1 MGDWTLSVEE
11 ESRITEQWDGSAGN
25 ASMLKLFRDKRDH
38 PLGEVFNRY
47 YWLQIGFIAL
57 SVVIGIACSAWV
69 IKGFLLRTAL
79 EQEMSHYWQRLERNP
94 AAELP
99 DTKNLYGYRWYD
111 TPPMQFQHMQFE
123 QGVNRHFVD
132 GKERMTV
139 YGEKNRQHVLLV
151 FGESNVNKL
160 VWLFGLAPLMVSLFV
175 LYSVLWWWNR
185 RARRYFSPITRLAN
199 ALEHIDW
206 EHQKNQASPFQD
218 IRTDSNLEAEYLKQ
232 ALEKYHQVLSAFIQ
246 REREFTGDVSHELR
260 TPLTILKGNV
270 QLCQARYGN
279 NKSFTRLHN
288 TIEDMQ
294 LLVDTLLAI
303 ARNTTNTLIAEPT
316 MLSEC
321 LENLVQD
328 LDSVSHNKGMQ
339 IDLQKDLDEQP
350 RKMYPSMTKMVFGNI
365 LRNALNYSQGT
376 EIDVILQKNKVLI
389 ADNGVGI
396 PLPNNSKVQELSD
409 QQLQLEIKGH
419 GIGLQLV
426 QKLCK
431 QLGWR
436 VELFDRQYYLST
448 HQDVDLT
455 MTTGLIVVV
464 YLNEVFA

>member
-1 MGDWTLSVEE
+1 
-11 ESRITEQWDGSAGN
+11 
-25 ASMLKLFRDKRDH
+25 MLKLFRDKRDH
-38 PLGEVFNRY
+38 PLSEVFNRY

-57 SVVIGIACSAWV
+57 SVVIGIGFSAWV
-69 IKGFLLRTAL
+69 IKGSLLRTAL

-99 DTKNLYGYRWYD
+99 DTKNLYGYRWN
-111 TPPMQFQHMQFE
+111 TVPPSQFKNMSLE
-123 QGVNRHFVD
+123 QGVKRHFVD

-139 YGEKNRQHVLLV
+139 YDEKDGQHVLLV

-175 LYSVLWWWNR
+175 LYSMLWWWNR

-206 EHQKNQASPFQD
+206 E
-218 IRTDSNLEAEYLKQ
+218 EYLKQ
-232 ALEKYHQVLSAFIQ
+232 ALEKYHQVLSEFIQ

-270 QLCQARYGN
+270 QLCQARYGD

-303 ARNTTNTLIAEPT
+303 ARNTTNTLTAEPT

-328 LDSVSHNKGMQ
+328 LESVSHTKGMQ

-350 RKMYPSMTKMVFGNI
+350 RKLYPSMTKMVFGNI

-376 EIDVILQKNKVLI
+376 EINVILQKNKVLI

-396 PLPNNSKVQELSD
+396 PLPNNAKVQELSG

-448 HQDVDLT
+448 HQDVDLE

-464 YLNEVFA
+464 YLN

>member
-1 MGDWTLSVEE
+1 
-11 ESRITEQWDGSAGN
+11 
-25 ASMLKLFRDKRDH
+25 
-38 PLGEVFNRY
+38 
-47 YWLQIGFIAL
+47 
-57 SVVIGIACSAWV
+57 
-69 IKGFLLRTAL
+69 
-79 EQEMSHYWQRLERNP
+79 MSL
-94 AAELP
+94 
-99 DTKNLYGYRWYD
+99 
-111 TPPMQFQHMQFE
+111 E

-139 YGEKNRQHVLLV
+139 YGEKDGQHVLLV

-175 LYSVLWWWNR
+175 LYSMLWWWNR

-206 EHQKNQASPFQD
+206 EDYKNQASPFHD

-232 ALEKYHQVLSAFIQ
+232 ALEKYHQVLSEFIQ

-270 QLCQARYGN
+270 QLCQARYGD
-279 NKSFTRLHN
+279 NKSFTRLNN

-303 ARNTTNTLIAEPT
+303 ARNTTNTLTAESN

-321 LENLVQD
+321 LENVVQD
-328 LDSVSHNKGMQ
+328 LDSVSHNKGMR
-339 IDLQKDLDEQP
+339 INFQKDLNEQP
-350 RKMYPSMTKMVFGNI
+350 RKLYPSMTKMVFGNI

-376 EIDVILQKNKVLI
+376 EIDVILQKNTVLI

-396 PLPNNSKVQELSD
+396 PLPNNSKVQELSG

-436 VELFDRQYYLST
+436 VELFDRQYYLNT
-448 HQDVDLT
+448 HQDVDLA

-464 YLNEVFA
+464 YLN

>member
-1 MGDWTLSVEE
+1 M
-11 ESRITEQWDGSAGN
+11 QK
-25 ASMLKLFRDKRDH
+25 MFRDKRDH
-38 PLGEVFNRY
+38 PLAEVFNRY

-69 IKGFLLRTAL
+69 IKGSLLKTAL
-79 EQEMSHYWQRLERNP
+79 EQEMSHYWERIERNP
-94 AAELP
+94 KAELP
-99 DTKNLYGYRWYD
+99 DTKNLYGYRWSD
-111 TPPMQFQHMQFE
+111 ERPTQFQQMQLKL
-123 QGVNRHFVD
+123 GVNRHFVD
-132 GKERMTV
+132 GKDRMTV
-139 YGEKNRQHVLLV
+139 YGEKNGQHVLLV

-206 EHQKNQASPFQD
+206 EHQKHQASPFKE
-218 IRTDSNLEAEYLKQ
+218 ISTDSNVEAEYLKQ
-232 ALEKYHQVLSAFIQ
+232 ALEKYHQVLSEFIQ
-246 REREFTGDVSHELR
+246 REREFSGDVSHELR

-270 QLCQARYGN
+270 QLCQARYGD
-279 NKSFTRLHN
+279 NKAFTRLQN

-303 ARNTTNTLIAEPT
+303 ARNTTNTLVAENSL
-316 MLSEC
+316 LSDC
-321 LENLVQD
+321 LTLIVDD
-328 LDSVSHNKGMQ
+328 LHSVSHHKGMQ
-339 IDLQKDLDEQP
+339 IDLHKDLHEQP
-350 RKMYPSMTKMVFGNI
+350 RLIYPSMTKMVFGNI

-376 EIDVILQKNKVLI
+376 EIDVILQKNQVLI
-389 ADNGVGI
+389 ADNGIGMT
-396 PLPNNSKVQELSD
+396 LANNAKVQELSK

-426 QKLCK
+426 QKLCQ

-448 HQDVDLT
+448 HQDLDLE

-464 YLNEVFA
+464 YLN